1 MAFVIIVLECFIFH
15 SSLIYVFVGFKS
27 EWATI
32 KDEQLYVGSMGK
44 EWTTPS
50 GEFEHN
56 NPLWVKVVS
65 PRGETHSLN
74 WISYYKRLRQ
84 AINIEYPGMLANST
98 VIIF

>member
-1 MAFVIIVLECFIFH
+1 MFFLLNFYLHA
-15 SSLIYVFVGFKS
+15 GFKS

-32 KDEQLYVGSMGK
+32 KDEQLYIGSMGK

-84 AINIEYPGMLANST
+84 AINIEYPGMLIL
-98 VIIF
+98 IICECTN